1 MRKEIKILWLDDV
14 QPGEFSLI
22 TRRRK
27 VEDILNEKGYKAHFT
42 TMSNFD
48 DAYRMLCTK
57 ERFDFFISDY
67 NLDRDKTGLE
77 YLKKIRDKNGYKQF
91 VILYSNNEISE
102 IKNKIIEYLNETSID
117 IFSNF
122 TFFSLT
128 RNEENEFRRA
138 IDVILCRWD
147 ELNALRGLYMSEN
160 AELEHMLRERL
171 EHKDNVK
178 YSELIA
184 QCRRDKVRPEDRRK
198 KRSMFNN
205 WFRLA
210 EERNAL
216 AHVEEQYSSEE
227 GYFLVGTGYDEKPFL
242 LSEKYL
248 DTYRKKLIEDVEE
261 IRTFLN
267 GIALKKK

>member
-27 VEDILNEKGYKAHFT
+27 VEDILKEKGYKAHFT

-48 DAYRMLCTK
+48 AAYRKLCTK

-102 IKNKIIEYLNETSID
+102 IKKKIIEYLNETSID

-171 EHKDNVK
+171 EYRDNATYKD
-178 YSELIA
+178 LIN
-184 QCRRDKVRPEDRRK
+184 QCKWEKIRPEQRK
-198 KRSMFNN
+198 SKKGMFDN
-205 WFRLA
+205 WYRLA

-216 AHVEEQYSSEE
+216 AHVEEQYNSDD
-227 GYFLVGTGYDEKPFL
+227 GYYLIGTGYNEEPFK

-248 DTYRKKLIEDVEE
+248 DTYRKNLVEDVEE
-261 IRTFLN
+261 IRTFLIS
-267 GIALKKK
+267 IALKRK